1 MIYEMD
7 RLLQHWADEF
17 DRPAY
22 TRQPA
27 SMLAQA
33 IEFGGLPPRTNGPK
47 FSSTP
52 WNDDLSDLAWDTD
65 VALSELGGRHR
76 QMAFEHYRDGGYSEA
91 KCERLEIGKRAY
103 YKRIDSLHVALQR
116 HLAEKAKRRRSA

>member
-7 RLLQHWADEF
+7 QLLQHWAEEF
-17 DRPAY
+17 DRPASP
-22 TRQPA
+22 RQPA

-52 WNDDLSDLAWDTD
+52 WNDELSDLAWDTEC
-65 VALSELGGRHR
+65 ALNEIDDRHR
-76 QMAFEHYRDGGYSEA
+76 MMAFEHYRDGGYSEA
-91 KCERLEIGKRAY
+91 KCERLGIAKRAY
-103 YKRIDSLHVALQR
+103 YKRIDALHVVLQR
-116 HLAEKAKRRRSA
+116 YLTQQRHRKKRA